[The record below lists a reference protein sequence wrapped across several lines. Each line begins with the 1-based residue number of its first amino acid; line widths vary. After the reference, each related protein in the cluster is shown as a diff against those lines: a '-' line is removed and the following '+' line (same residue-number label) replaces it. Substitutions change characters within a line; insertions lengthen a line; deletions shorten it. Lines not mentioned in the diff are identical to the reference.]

1 MNKIFLLHPEPMP
14 CIRNRAVFQ
23 RPLWFATHFD
33 LSILSMHG
41 LDICDEIAG
50 KSKIVRLSFWKGRIG
65 KLIWKVATS
74 LWLIG
79 YAAFHPMRHREVIVY
94 AFPQWGWL
102 PLVVAKVVGYK
113 VMVDMQHTPLYYT
126 EYVYINRPGL
136 LAGMYYR
143 ALGWSMTF
151 TAKLLLR
158 HLDLVISMSHAD
170 DTGFSKLFMDKFHV
184 PADKL
189 LSIPNGIET
198 NSMSVANLKSANGKT
213 RIVYAGNIQFSK
225 IDSILAT
232 IYSFVERGVD
242 LEFHIA
248 GKVSRG
254 YRDKFDLALNKYG
267 KFVKYHGHMDHD
279 QLIEL
284 YKQCDFGLFMV
295 DKRVFDHNHSHP
307 GKIFEYMLYGC
318 LPIASKI
325 ESLRFVI
332 QNGVNGV
339 LFTSEKDLEMALGQL
354 IAEPDRCN
362 RMRLA
367 AFDAAKM
374 FDWQK
379 LNLQLVERMQAASS

>member
-50 KSKIVRLSFWKGRIG
+50 KSKVVRLSYLKGRIG

-79 YAAFHPMRHREVIVY
+79 YAAFHPKQHRDVIVY
-94 AFPQWGWL
+94 AFPQWGWM
-102 PLVVAKVVGYK
+102 PLIVAKVAGYK

-126 EYVYINRPGL
+126 EYIYINRPGL
-136 LAGMYYR
+136 LAEIYYR
-143 ALGWSMTF
+143 ILGWTMTF
-151 TAKLLLR
+151 TGKLLLR

-170 DTGFSKLFMDKFHV
+170 DMGFSKLFIEKFHV

-189 LSIPNGIET
+189 LSIPNGVESSIVATPSLKET
-198 NSMSVANLKSANGKT
+198 EGKIN
-213 RIVYAGNIQFSK
+213 IVYAGNIQFSK
-225 IDSILAT
+225 VESILDVIQT
-232 IYSFVERGVD
+232 LVERGID
-242 LEFHIA
+242 IEFHIA

-254 YRDKFDLALNKYG
+254 YKNQFEEALKKYG
-267 KFVKYHGHMDHD
+267 RFVKYHGHMHHN

-284 YKQCDFGLFMV
+284 YRQCDFGLFMV

-318 LPIASKI
+318 LPIASTI
-325 ESLRFVI
+325 ESLNFVI
-332 QNGVNGV
+332 QNGTNGV
-339 LFTSEKDLEMALGQL
+339 LFTSAKELEESLRHL
-354 IAEPDRCN
+354 IAEPALCN

-367 AFDAAKM
+367 AFDTAKM
-374 FDWQK
+374 FDWEM
-379 LNLQLVERMQAASS
+379 LNQLLAERMQQASS